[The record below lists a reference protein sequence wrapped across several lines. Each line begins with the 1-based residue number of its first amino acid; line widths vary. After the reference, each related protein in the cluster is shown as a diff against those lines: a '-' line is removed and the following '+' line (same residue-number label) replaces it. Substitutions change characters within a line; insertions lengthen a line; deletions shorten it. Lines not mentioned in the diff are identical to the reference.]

1 MHRALITG
9 GTSGIG
15 AAFAREFAKRRVDL
29 VLVAR
34 NADRLSRFAQDLRTR
49 YDIDVEEMVC
59 DLEVEAERDRVA
71 ARLTQESIEHPAVD
85 ILVNNA
91 GFSVRSDILGDD
103 LSLHDS
109 GIEVMIKAVLHL
121 SNAAGRAMARRGTG
135 WIINVNS
142 VSGYLPQ
149 NNYSAIKSW
158 GNTYTE
164 ALAVRLAGSGVHVT
178 SLQPGWVRTEFHE
191 RPGIS
196 GSSIP
201 DFLWLSPER
210 LVKECLDDVARGK
223 LISVPSKRFKV
234 LAFLARTAPRN
245 IMHSIAAW
253 FTKRRDKEKPL
264 SKAPKKGTK

>member
-29 VLVAR
+29 VLV
-34 NADRLSRFAQDLRTR
+34 SRFAQDIRTR
-49 YDIDVEEMVC
+49 YGVDVEEMVC
-59 DLEVEAERDRVA
+59 DLEKQADRERVEA
-71 ARLTQESIEHPAVD
+71 RLSEESASRPAID

-121 SNAAGRAMARRGTG
+121 SNAAGRAMARRGQG

-164 ALAVRLAGSGVHVT
+164 ALAVRLARSGVHVT

-191 RPGIS
+191 RAGIS

-234 LAFLARTAPRN
+234 LALLARIAPRGA
-245 IMHSIAAW
+245 MHSIAAW
-253 FTKRRDKEKPL
+253 FTKRRDSEKPL
-264 SKAPKKGTK
+264 PKPSSKGNK

>member
-34 NADRLSRFAQDLRTR
+34 NADRLSRFAQDLRSR

-59 DLEVEAERDRVA
+59 ALEDRDRVE
-71 ARLTQESIEHPAVD
+71 ARLAQESSEYPAVD

-91 GFSVRSDILGDD
+91 GFSVRSDILGED

-109 GIEVMIKAVLHL
+109 GIDVMIRAVLHF
-121 SNAAGRAMARRGTG
+121 SNAAGRAMARRGKG

-149 NNYSAIKSW
+149 NNYSAIKAW

-178 SLQPGWVRTEFHE
+178 SLQPGWVRTEFHQ
-191 RPGIS
+191 RAGIS

-210 LVKECLDDVARGK
+210 LVRECLQDVARGK

-234 LAFLARTAPRN
+234 LALLARIAPRN

-253 FTKRRDKEKPL
+253 FTKRRNSEKPL
-264 SKAPKKGTK
+264 SQSATKGSK

>member
-34 NADRLSRFAQDLRTR
+34 NADRLSRFAQDLRSR

-59 DLEVEAERDRVA
+59 DLEVVADRDRVE
-71 ARLTQESIEHPAVD
+71 ARLAQESSEYPAVD

-91 GFSVRSDILGDD
+91 GFSVRSDILGED

-109 GIEVMIKAVLHL
+109 GIDGMIRAVLHF
-121 SNAAGRAMARRGTG
+121 SNAAGRAMARRGKG

-142 VSGYLPQ
+142 GSGYLPQ
-149 NNYSAIKSW
+149 NNYSAIKAW

-164 ALAVRLAGSGVHVT
+164 ALAVRLAGSGVQVT
-178 SLQPGWVRTEFHE
+178 SLQPGWVRTEFHQ
-191 RPGIS
+191 RAGIS

-210 LVKECLDDVARGK
+210 LVRECLQDVARGK

-234 LAFLARTAPRN
+234 LAFLARIAPRN

-253 FTKRRDKEKPL
+253 FTKRRNSEKPL
-264 SKAPKKGTK
+264 SQSATKGSK

>member
-1 MHRALITG
+1 M
-9 GTSGIG
+9 
-15 AAFAREFAKRRVDL
+15 
-29 VLVAR
+29 
-34 NADRLSRFAQDLRTR
+34 
-49 YDIDVEEMVC
+49 
-59 DLEVEAERDRVA
+59 
-71 ARLTQESIEHPAVD
+71 
-85 ILVNNA
+85 NNA
-91 GFSVRSDILGDD
+91 GFSVRSDILGED

-109 GIEVMIKAVLHL
+109 GIDVMIRAVLHL
-121 SNAAGRAMARRGTG
+121 SNAAGRAMARRGKG

-149 NNYSAIKSW
+149 NNYSAIKAW

-191 RPGIS
+191 RAGIS

-210 LVKECLDDVARGK
+210 LVRECLQDVARGK

-234 LAFLARTAPRN
+234 LAFLARIAPRN

-253 FTKRRDKEKPL
+253 FTKRRNSEKPL
-264 SKAPKKGTK
+264 SQSATKGSK

>member
-34 NADRLSRFAQDLRTR
+34 NADRLSRFAQDLRSR

-59 DLEVEAERDRVA
+59 DLEVVADRDRVE
-71 ARLTQESIEHPAVD
+71 ARLAQESSEYPAVD

-91 GFSVRSDILGDD
+91 GFSVRSDILGED
-103 LSLHDS
+103 LSRHDS
-109 GIEVMIKAVLHL
+109 GIEVMIRAVLHL
-121 SNAAGRAMARRGTG
+121 SNAAGRAMARRGKG

-149 NNYSAIKSW
+149 NHYSAIKAW

-164 ALAVRLAGSGVHVT
+164 ALAVRLAGSGVQVP
-178 SLQPGWVRTEFHE
+178 SLQPGWVRTEFHQ
-191 RPGIS
+191 RAGSS

-210 LVKECLDDVARGK
+210 LVRECLQDVARGK

-234 LAFLARTAPRN
+234 LAFLARIAPRN

-253 FTKRRDKEKPL
+253 FTKRRNSEKPL
-264 SKAPKKGTK
+264 SQSATKGSK